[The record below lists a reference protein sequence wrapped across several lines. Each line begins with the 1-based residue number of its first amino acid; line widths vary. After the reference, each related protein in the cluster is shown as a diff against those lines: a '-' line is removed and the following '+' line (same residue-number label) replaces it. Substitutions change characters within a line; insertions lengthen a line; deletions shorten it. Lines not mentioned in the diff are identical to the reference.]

1 MNQSPHPMERVKSND
16 SLIELIDLHPNEMW
30 MLKDMRTRFKFGEL
44 TIIMRDGLPV
54 RWKRITEFG
63 EPEKLST

>member
-1 MNQSPHPMERVKSND
+1 MMNQSND
-16 SLIELIDLHPNEMW
+16 TLIEILELHKNEVS
-30 MLKDMRTRFKFGEL
+30 MLRDMRTRFKFGEV

-63 EPEKLST
+63 EPEPEKLSTD

>member
-1 MNQSPHPMERVKSND
+1 MENND
-16 SLIELIDLHPNEMW
+16 TVIEILELHRNELQ
-30 MLKDMRTRFKFGEL
+30 MLRDMRTRFKFGEI

-63 EPEKLST
+63 EPCPPV

>member
-1 MNQSPHPMERVKSND
+1 MEKTRQND
-16 SLIELIDLHPNEMW
+16 TLIEILELHPNEVW
-30 MLKDMRTRFKFGEL
+30 MLQDLRTRFKFGEI

-63 EPEKLST
+63 EPNNIGLDIS

>member
-1 MNQSPHPMERVKSND
+1 MNQSQVRINQSND
-16 SLIELIDLHPNEMW
+16 TVIEIVELHPNEVW
-30 MLKDMRTRFKFGEL
+30 MLRDMRIRFKFGEI

-63 EPEKLST
+63 EPI

>member
-1 MNQSPHPMERVKSND
+1 MNQVKNNHTSD
-16 SLIELIDLHPNEMW
+16 TLIEILELHPYELQ
-30 MLKDMRTRFKFGEL
+30 MLRDMRTRFKFGEV

-63 EPEKLST
+63 SPEPEVGNV